1 MLVLEG
7 VEKRFG
13 PVTALDGL
21 DLTAGEGE
29 LLAVLGPSGSG
40 KSTAMRVVAGL
51 EQPDAGR
58 VLVSGRDVTSVAP
71 ARRDVA
77 MVFQSFALFPHLTVR
92 ENIGFGLA
100 ARRTPAAERER
111 RVLEAAQVLDLEEL
125 LARRPH
131 MLSGGER
138 QRVALARALAGRP
151 AVLLMDEP
159 LSNLDAPLR
168 ERARGEIRRLH
179 RETGATVVYVTHD
192 QAEALSL
199 GQRVAVLDAGR
210 LRQVGAPEDVYERP
224 ADRFVA
230 SFVGSPP
237 MNLVAARVGGGL
249 LRGPE
254 PIVLPLPPP
263 AAAAAPA
270 AEGSR
275 VLAGFRAE
283 GVWCGPAAGAD
294 PESRPGGTGGGA
306 GAESRVR
313 GAGSGAGAARSC
325 PSFRARVEAV
335 ERAGHERLWYLVAG
349 GQRLA
354 IRPPPGATAAPGDE
368 VEVAVDAAAVRL
380 FHPDTGLALP

>member
-1 MLVLEG
+1 MLVLDG

-13 PVTALDGL
+13 PVVALAGL
-21 DLTAGEGE
+21 DLEAGAGE

-58 VLVSGRDVTSVAP
+58 VLVGGRDVTGVAP

-77 MVFQSFALFPHLTVR
+77 MVFQSFALFPHLSVR
-92 ENIGFGLA
+92 ENIGFGLS

-111 RVLEAAQVLDLEEL
+111 RVREAARVLDLEEL
-125 LARRPH
+125 LGRRPH

-179 RETGATVVYVTHD
+179 RETGATIVYVTHD

-199 GQRVAVLDAGR
+199 GERVAVLEAGR
-210 LRQVGAPEDVYERP
+210 LRQVGAPDDVYERP

-230 SFVGSPP
+230 GFVGSPP
-237 MNLVAARVGGGL
+237 MNLVEAELVGGV
-249 LRGPE
+249 LRGPD
-254 PIVLPLPPP
+254 PIVLPLPRT
-263 AAAAAPA
+263 APGPLT
-270 AEGSR
+270 EGSR
-275 VLAGFRAE
+275 VVAGFRPE
-283 GVWCGPAAGAD
+283 GAACEPVA
-294 PESRPGGTGGGA
+294 GGG
-306 GAESRVR
+306 
-313 GAGSGAGAARSC
+313 
-325 PSFRARVEAV
+325 PSFGARVEAV

-349 GQRLA
+349 GERFA
-354 IRPPPGATAAPGDE
+354 VRPPADAFAAPGDDI
-368 VEVAVDAAAVRL
+368 AVSVSAAAVRL
-380 FHPDTGLALP
+380 FDADTGLALA